1 MSFKTPLLLAGAAF
15 FTLLAGCSSQA
26 TQDTPAAATSPATSG
41 AASSSG
47 RCNSDLVQDL
57 VGKALT
63 PALAEESRQRA
74 GAQVVRVVRPQDPMT
89 MDFNSQR
96 LSITTSATLVVQ
108 TATCG

>member
-1 MSFKTPLLLAGAAF
+1 MSFKPPLLLAGAALF
-15 FTLLAGCSSQA
+15 SLLAGCGSHE
-26 TQDTPAAATSPATSG
+26 TQDTPATATPTASG
-41 AASSSG
+41 TASSSG
-47 RCNSDLVQDL
+47 RCNSDQVQDL

-96 LSITTSATLVVQ
+96 LTITTSDSLVVQ

>member
-1 MSFKTPLLLAGAAF
+1 MSFKTPLLLAGAALF
-15 FTLLAGCSSQA
+15 SLLAGCGSHE
-26 TQDTPAAATSPATSG
+26 TQDTPAAASPAPSA

-47 RCNSDLVQDL
+47 RCNSDLVQNL
-57 VGKALT
+57 VGKGLT

-74 GAQVVRVVRPQDPMT
+74 GAQVVRVVRPQDAMT

-96 LSITTSATLVVQ
+96 LTITTSDSLVVQ

>member
-1 MSFKTPLLLAGAAF
+1 MSFKTPILLAGAALF
-15 FTLLAGCSSQA
+15 SLLAGCGSHE
-26 TQDTPAAATSPATSG
+26 TQDSPVAATPTASTTAT
-41 AASSSG
+41 SSG
-47 RCNSDLVQDL
+47 RCNSDAVQDL

-96 LSITTSATLVVQ
+96 LTITTSDSLVVQ

>member
-1 MSFKTPLLLAGAAF
+1 MSFKTPLLLAGAALF
-15 FTLLAGCSSQA
+15 SLLAGCGSHE
-26 TQDTPAAATSPATSG
+26 TQDSPVAATPT
-41 AASSSG
+41 ASTTTSSG
-47 RCNSDLVQDL
+47 RCNSDAVQDL

-96 LSITTSATLVVQ
+96 LTITTSASLVVQ

>member
-1 MSFKTPLLLAGAAF
+1 MSSKTSLLLAGAAL
-15 FTLLAGCSSQA
+15 FTLLAGCGSHE
-26 TQDTPAAATSPATSG
+26 TQGSPAAATPTASTTTS
-41 AASSSG
+41 SNG
-47 RCNSDLVQDL
+47 RCNSDAVQDL
-57 VGKALT
+57 VGKALS

-96 LSITTSATLVVQ
+96 LTITTSDSLVVQ

>member
-1 MSFKTPLLLAGAAF
+1 MSFKTPLLLAGAAL
-15 FTLLAGCSSQA
+15 FTLLAGCGSHE
-26 TQDTPAAATSPATSG
+26 TRDTPAAASPAAST

-57 VGKALT
+57 VGKALS

-96 LSITTSATLVVQ
+96 LTITTSATLVVQ

>member
-15 FTLLAGCSSQA
+15 FTLLAGCGSQA
-26 TQDTPAAATSPATSG
+26 TQDTPAAASPAASG

-47 RCNSDLVQDL
+47 RCDSDLVRDL

-74 GAQVVRVVRPQDPMT
+74 GAQVVRVVRPQDAMT

-96 LSITTSATLVVQ
+96 LTITTSATLAVQ